1 MLIIGTGDS
10 RGVLCYCFTLLMS
23 PTEEELR
30 NTSAERF
37 LRLVQAKR
45 RGTLKVY
52 LGLAAGVGKT
62 YRMLQEAHDLHQH
75 GVHVL
80 LGYVETH
87 GRAGTIAELRNV
99 PLLPRKHVFYKGRSL
114 EEMDVEGILQRRP
127 QVVIIDEL
135 AHSNIPGSRHEKRWQ
150 DVEYLVSQGISV
162 ITAVNVQHLESL
174 HDQVLKIT
182 GTDVTERIPDQMLKQ
197 ADEVVNVDLTVGE
210 LRGRLEEGK
219 IYDQAKVPT
228 ALTNFFQAENLLQ
241 LRRLAVREVAQLLGR
256 QVETGAGGA
265 PAVLAARRNDD
276 RLLACINSNDRAAK
290 EIIRKTSRLADR
302 FGASAW
308 YVLYIQTGRETADR
322 IGLAT
327 QRHLLNNLQ
336 LATELGAQILRV
348 KDDDIVG
355 AIMRVA
361 AEKEATLLVCGITS
375 EKGLWGQLFRW
386 GVTNDLLRAVARSNQ
401 DLDIFLVTY

>member
-1 MLIIGTGDS
+1 MN
-10 RGVLCYCFTLLMS
+10 
-23 PTEEELR
+23 PTEQDQR
-30 NTSAERF
+30 DTSAERF

-45 RGTLKVY
+45 RGTLKIY

-75 GVHVL
+75 DVNVL
-80 LGYVETH
+80 IGYIETH
-87 GRAGTIAELRNV
+87 GRPGTVAELRDV

-127 QVVIIDEL
+127 QVVIVDEL

-150 DVEYLVSQGISV
+150 DVEFLVSQGISV

-182 GTDVTERIPDQMLKQ
+182 GTDVTERIPDRLLKA
-197 ADEVVNVDLTVGE
+197 ADEVLNVDLTVGE
-210 LRGRLEEGK
+210 LRARLEEGK
-219 IYDQAKVPT
+219 IYDKAKVPT
-228 ALTNFFQAENLLQ
+228 ALANFFQAENLLQ
-241 LRRLAVREVAQLLGR
+241 LRRLAVREVAQLLGH
-256 QVETGAGGA
+256 QIESEAGGA
-265 PAVLAARRNDD
+265 PAVSAARRNDD
-276 RLLACINSNDRAAK
+276 RLLACINSNDKAAK

-302 FGASAW
+302 FAADAW
-308 YVLYIQTGRETADR
+308 YVLYIQTGRETSDR

-348 KDDDIVG
+348 KDDNIVA
-355 AIMRVA
+355 AIQRVA
-361 AEKEATLLVCGITS
+361 QEKNATLLVCGVTS
-375 EKGLWGQLFRW
+375 EKGLWEQISRR
-386 GVTNDLLRAVARSNQ
+386 GVTNDLLRAVARDGS
-401 DLDIFLVTY
+401 DLDVYLVNY

>member
-1 MLIIGTGDS
+1 MTPAEQDS
-10 RGVLCYCFTLLMS
+10 RD
-23 PTEEELR
+23 
-30 NTSAERF
+30 TSAERF

-75 GVHVL
+75 GVNVL
-80 LGYVETH
+80 IGYIETH
-87 GRAGTIAELRNV
+87 GRAGTVAEVRDV
-99 PLLPRKHVFYKGRSL
+99 PALPRKPIFYKGRAL
-114 EEMDVEGILQRRP
+114 EEMDVEGIVQRRP
-127 QVVIIDEL
+127 QVVIVDEL
-135 AHSNIPGSRHEKRWQ
+135 AHSNVPGSRHEKRWQ
-150 DVEYLVSQGISV
+150 DVEYLVGQGISV

-174 HDQVLKIT
+174 HEQVLKIT
-182 GTDVTERIPDQMLKQ
+182 GTDVTERIPDQLLKL

-219 IYDQAKVPT
+219 IYDAAKVPT
-228 ALTNFFQAENLLQ
+228 ALANFFQAENLLQ

-256 QVETGAGGA
+256 QIESDGGGA
-265 PAVLAARRNDD
+265 PAVSAARRNDD
-276 RLLACINSNDRAAK
+276 RLLACINSNDKAAK

-302 FGASAW
+302 LTADAW
-308 YVLYIQTGRETADR
+308 YVLYIQTGREAADR

-355 AIMRVA
+355 AIRRVA
-361 AEKEATLLVCGITS
+361 AEKAATLLVCGITS
-375 EKGLWGQLFRW
+375 EKGLWEQISRR
-386 GVTNDLLRAVARSNQ
+386 GVTNDLLRAVARDGG
-401 DLDIFLVTY
+401 DLDVYLVSY

>member
-1 MLIIGTGDS
+1 MNPAEQDQ
-10 RGVLCYCFTLLMS
+10 RD
-23 PTEEELR
+23 
-30 NTSAERF
+30 TSAERF

-45 RGTLKVY
+45 RGTLKIY

-75 GVHVL
+75 GVNVL
-80 LGYVETH
+80 IGYIETH
-87 GRAGTIAELRNV
+87 GRAGTVAELRDV
-99 PLLPRKHVFYKGRSL
+99 PALPRKHIFYKGRSL

-127 QVVIIDEL
+127 QVVIVDEL
-135 AHSNIPGSRHEKRWQ
+135 AHSNVPGSRHEKRWQ
-150 DVEYLVSQGISV
+150 DVEYLVGQGISV

-174 HDQVLKIT
+174 HEQVLKIT
-182 GTDVTERIPDQMLKQ
+182 GTDVTERIPDQLLKL

-219 IYDQAKVPT
+219 IYAAAKVPT
-228 ALTNFFQAENLLQ
+228 ALANFFQAENLLQ

-256 QVETGAGGA
+256 KIESDGGGA
-265 PAVLAARRNDD
+265 PAVSAARRNDD
-276 RLLACINSNDRAAK
+276 RLLACINSNDKAAK

-302 FGASAW
+302 LAAAVW
-308 YVLYIQTGRETADR
+308 YVLYIQTGREAADR

-355 AIMRVA
+355 AIRRVA
-361 AEKEATLLVCGITS
+361 QEKSATLLVCGITG
-375 EKGLWGQLFRW
+375 EKGLWEQISRR
-386 GVTNDLLRAVARSNQ
+386 GVTNDLFRAVARDGG
-401 DLDIFLVTY
+401 DLDVYLVSY

>member
-1 MLIIGTGDS
+1 
-10 RGVLCYCFTLLMS
+10 MS
-23 PTEEELR
+23 PTEQDQR
-30 NTSAERF
+30 DTSAERF

-45 RGTLKVY
+45 RGTLKIY

-87 GRAGTIAELRNV
+87 DRAGTVAELRDV
-99 PLLPRKHVFYKGRSL
+99 PALPRKHVFYKGRAL

-127 QVVIIDEL
+127 QVVIVDEL

-150 DVEYLVSQGISV
+150 DVEYLVGQGISV

-182 GTDVTERIPDQMLKQ
+182 GTDVTERIPDQLLKQ

-210 LRGRLEEGK
+210 LRARLEEGK
-219 IYDQAKVPT
+219 VYDPAKVPT
-228 ALTNFFQAENLLQ
+228 ALANFFQAENLLQ
-241 LRRLAVREVAQLLGR
+241 LRRLAVREVAQLLSR

-265 PAVLAARRNDD
+265 PAVPAARRNDD
-276 RLLACINSNDRAAK
+276 RLLACINSNDKAAK

-302 FGASAW
+302 FGADAW
-308 YVLYIQTGRETADR
+308 YVLYIQTGRETSDR

-348 KDDDIVG
+348 KDNDIVG
-355 AIMRVA
+355 AITRVA
-361 AEKEATLLVCGITS
+361 AEKEATLLVCGITG
-375 EKGLWGQLFRW
+375 EKGVWGQISRR
-386 GVTNDLLRAVARSNQ
+386 GVTNDLLRAVSRGNR
-401 DLDIFLVTY
+401 DIDIFLVTY

>member
-1 MLIIGTGDS
+1 MNPAEQDQ
-10 RGVLCYCFTLLMS
+10 RD
-23 PTEEELR
+23 
-30 NTSAERF
+30 TSAERF

-45 RGTLKVY
+45 RGTLKIY

-75 GVHVL
+75 GVNVL
-80 LGYVETH
+80 LGYIETH
-87 GRAGTIAELRNV
+87 GRAGTVAELRDV
-99 PLLPRKHVFYKGRSL
+99 PALPRKHIFYKGRSL

-127 QVVIIDEL
+127 QVVIVDEL
-135 AHSNIPGSRHEKRWQ
+135 AHSNVPGSRHEKRWQ
-150 DVEYLVSQGISV
+150 DVEYLVGQGISV

-174 HDQVLKIT
+174 HEQVFKIT
-182 GTDVTERIPDQMLKQ
+182 GTDVTERIPDQLLKL

-219 IYDQAKVPT
+219 IYGAAKVPT
-228 ALTNFFQAENLLQ
+228 ALANFFQAENLLQ

-256 QVETGAGGA
+256 QIESDGGGA
-265 PAVLAARRNDD
+265 PAVSAARRNDD
-276 RLLACINSNDRAAK
+276 RLLACINSNDKAAK

-302 FGASAW
+302 FAADAW
-308 YVLYIQTGRETADR
+308 YVLYIQTGREAADR

-327 QRHLLNNLQ
+327 QRHLLTNLQ

-355 AIMRVA
+355 AIRRVA
-361 AEKEATLLVCGITS
+361 AEKAATLLVCGITS
-375 EKGLWGQLFRW
+375 EKGLWEQISRR
-386 GVTNDLLRAVARSNQ
+386 GVTNDLLRAVAR
-401 DLDIFLVTY
+401 DGGALDVYLVSY

>member
-1 MLIIGTGDS
+1 MTPAEPDP
-10 RGVLCYCFTLLMS
+10 RD
-23 PTEEELR
+23 
-30 NTSAERF
+30 TSAERF

-75 GVHVL
+75 GVNVL
-80 LGYVETH
+80 LGYIETH
-87 GRAGTIAELRNV
+87 GRAGTVAEVRDV
-99 PLLPRKHVFYKGRSL
+99 PLLPRKHIFYKGRAL
-114 EEMDVEGILQRRP
+114 EEMDVEGIVQRRP
-127 QVVIIDEL
+127 QVVIVDEL
-135 AHSNIPGSRHEKRWQ
+135 AHSNVPGSRHEKRWQ
-150 DVEYLVSQGISV
+150 DVEYLVNQGISV

-174 HDQVLKIT
+174 HEQVLKIT
-182 GTDVTERIPDQMLKQ
+182 GTDVTERIPDQLLKL

-210 LRGRLEEGK
+210 LRSRLEEGK
-219 IYDQAKVPT
+219 IYGAAKVPT
-228 ALTNFFQAENLLQ
+228 ALANFFQAENLLQ

-256 QVETGAGGA
+256 QVESDGGGA
-265 PAVLAARRNDD
+265 PAVTAARRNDD

-302 FGASAW
+302 FSADAW

-327 QRHLLNNLQ
+327 QRHLLANLQ

-348 KDDDIVG
+348 KDDDIVA
-355 AIMRVA
+355 AIRRVA
-361 AEKEATLLVCGITS
+361 AEKNATLLVCGITS
-375 EKGLWGQLFRW
+375 EKGLWEQISRR
-386 GVTNDLLRAVARSNQ
+386 GVTKDLLRAVARDGG
-401 DLDIFLVTY
+401 DLDVYLVSY

>member
-1 MLIIGTGDS
+1 
-10 RGVLCYCFTLLMS
+10 MS
-23 PTEEELR
+23 PANDLR
-30 NTSAERF
+30 DQSAERF
-37 LRLVQAKR
+37 LRLVQQKR

-75 GVHVL
+75 GVDVL

-87 GRAGTIAELRNV
+87 SRAGTVAQLHDV
-99 PLLPRKHVFYKGRSL
+99 PLLARKQVFYKGHMV
-114 EEMDVEGILQRRP
+114 EEMDLDAIEKRRP

-135 AHSNIPGSRHEKRWQ
+135 AHSNVPGSRNQKRWQ
-150 DVEYLVSQGISV
+150 DVEELVKKGISV

-182 GTDVTERIPDQMLKQ
+182 GTDVTERIPDQLLRE

-210 LRGRLEEGK
+210 LRARLEEGK
-219 IYDQAKVPT
+219 IYDAAKVPT
-228 ALTNFFQAENLLQ
+228 ALANFFQPENLLQ

-256 QVETGAGGA
+256 QVETDAGGA
-265 PAVLAARRNDD
+265 LAVVPQRRNDD
-276 RLLACINSNDRAAK
+276 RLLACINSNAEAAK

-302 FGASAW
+302 FGAAAW
-308 YVLYIQTGRETADR
+308 YVLYVQTGRESADR

-336 LATELGAQILRV
+336 LAAELGAQILRV
-348 KDDDIVG
+348 KDDDIVA
-355 AIMRVA
+355 AIRRVA
-361 AEKEATLLVCGITS
+361 QEKSATLLVCGITR
-375 EKGLWGQLFRW
+375 EKGLWQQLSRG
-386 GVTNDLLRAVARSNQ
+386 GVTHDLLTAVAGDGR
-401 DLDIFLVTY
+401 DLDVYLVTY

>member
-1 MLIIGTGDS
+1 MTPSEDALRDS
-10 RGVLCYCFTLLMS
+10 
-23 PTEEELR
+23 
-30 NTSAERF
+30 SAERF
-37 LRLVQAKR
+37 LRLVQGKR
-45 RGTLKVY
+45 RGTLKIY

-75 GVHVL
+75 GVDVL

-87 GRAGTIAELRNV
+87 GRAGTVAELRDV
-99 PLLPRKHVFYKGRSL
+99 PLLPRKHVFYKGRAL
-114 EEMDVEGILQRRP
+114 EEMDVEAIEKRRP
-127 QVVIIDEL
+127 QVVVVDEL
-135 AHSNIPGSRHEKRWQ
+135 AHSNVPGSRHAKRWQ
-150 DVEYLVSQGISV
+150 DVEFLVAQGISV

-182 GTDVTERIPDQMLKQ
+182 GTDVTERIPDRLLKL

-219 IYDQAKVPT
+219 IYDPTKVPA
-228 ALTNFFQAENLLQ
+228 ALANFFQAENLLQ
-241 LRRLAVREVAQLLGR
+241 LRRLAVREVAQQLGR
-256 QVETGAGGA
+256 QVESEAGGA
-265 PAVLAARRNDD
+265 PAVPAARRNDD
-276 RLLACINSNDRAAK
+276 RLLACINSNAAAAT

-302 FGASAW
+302 FSAAAW

-355 AIMRVA
+355 AIRRVA
-361 AEKEATLLVCGITS
+361 QEKNATLLVCGITG
-375 EKGLWGQLFRW
+375 EKGLWGQISRR
-386 GVTNDLLRAVARSNQ
+386 GVTNDLLRAVAQ
-401 DLDIFLVTY
+401 GGADLDVYLVSY

>member
-1 MLIIGTGDS
+1 
-10 RGVLCYCFTLLMS
+10 MS
-23 PTEEELR
+23 PAEQDQR
-30 NTSAERF
+30 DTSAERF

-75 GVHVL
+75 GVNVL

-87 GRAGTIAELRNV
+87 GRAGTVAELRDV
-99 PLLPRKHVFYKGRSL
+99 PELPRKHVFYKGRSL
-114 EEMDVEGILQRRP
+114 EEMDLEGIVQRRP
-127 QVVIIDEL
+127 QVVIVDEL
-135 AHSNIPGSRHEKRWQ
+135 AHSNVPGSRHEKRWQ
-150 DVEYLVSQGISV
+150 DVEYLVNQGISV

-182 GTDVTERIPDQMLKQ
+182 GTDVTERIPDRLLKS
-197 ADEVVNVDLTVGE
+197 ADEVLNVDLTVGE
-210 LRGRLEEGK
+210 LRARLEDGK
-219 IYDQAKVPT
+219 IYDMAKVPT
-228 ALTNFFQAENLLQ
+228 ALGNFFQAENLLQ

-256 QVETGAGGA
+256 QIESEAGGA
-265 PAVLAARRNDD
+265 PAVAAARRNDD
-276 RLLACINSNDRAAK
+276 RLLACINSNDKAAK
-290 EIIRKTSRLADR
+290 KIIRKTSRLADR
-302 FGASAW
+302 FSADAW

-348 KDDDIVG
+348 KDDDIVA
-355 AIMRVA
+355 AIRRVA
-361 AEKEATLLVCGITS
+361 AEKNATLLVCGITS
-375 EKGLWGQLFRW
+375 EKGLWEQISRR
-386 GVTNDLLRAVARSNQ
+386 GVTNDLLRAVARDGS
-401 DLDIFLVTY
+401 DLDVYLVSY